1 MLWTLR
7 LQESTAITFAQNCA
21 SIEEEQTLPLS
32 MSTQKSRR
40 AIALFLVM
48 VLPLVFSATAQASP
62 NAPIINTAWVEG
74 DGGENQ
80 HAYLITFA
88 DNGSYDIDVEV
99 IHLHNNSIIDTDVFL
114 TWSSM
119 NDYRTAHALLNTS
132 LQWGDEITLTVT
144 VNGWNGNELSE
155 PLETIRSFTVGT
167 WNQPMADHE
176 VLLKT
181 SWDLNQTYMTQEGEQ
196 GFALD
201 FNGQGWQMRQ
211 GDVLNSWELGSGNLT
226 TLENTNDSS
235 TELSLSLDSIWK
247 NETIQSG
254 VLTSQ
259 VFDARG
265 SGTLHLVTLDGNS
278 ESDIT
283 ANVSEGWFNRSM
295 NEGELSERLRIE
307 ATGGLSI
314 LDIDEEGQ
322 GLNVTGEVSV
332 FFLETWDENGIRRLQ
347 HTQFEALADMLL
359 YEDDFQMDVSLD
371 GLTVLERWE
380 DGVRTDQKNEFIGQG
395 TFGLNEE
402 DENSSIMIN
411 GTIHELHWLTEDGI
425 TVKDKLHMDGV
436 ITGDAQ
442 GSFGIVRSIEET
454 GDQANATQVVFL
466 VNVIHQET
474 WFNITGING
483 GNFFDG
489 QGVGANHNES
499 WDYQVVQSEWEN
511 RTVRLVWEET
521 GADPSSGDERPENS
535 PVQVNAT
542 QPETEEILGEI
553 TISRETGLMPIPLI
567 PGDTLRLAGQE
578 GLELIITAESTGNDP
593 RDGFNLHVT
602 NWIGS
607 YGDGGSA
614 SGSIIDQG
622 PLMGLLS
629 SVYRTLEISYGSE
642 DETANFTES
651 QVVERILSPS
661 IITAENN
668 TAPVLV
674 EMYLEEGVI
683 YGEGGSAGT
692 LVAHIADEEMNV
704 DSVTVDLSPIGGDI
718 VLMNDRG
725 LDGDAIVGDQRFTTR
740 ILVPGLEV
748 GNISLNVTAI
758 DTWGLESMGSG
769 DIEIVNQGPRLFE
782 LEILPDVGPRGA
794 VMIVNAQAYDGHGVD
809 SVTLDLRDSGGEQ
822 VELLLTN
829 GVWVASFTVPESMT
843 PGEQILTFTLTDGL
857 GEKEFTTFWHVD
869 GIDSTLHAIYGPHHV
884 SDAVMEEITINVL
897 NTGPE
902 IIAPGVQTLERGDES
917 STFVLEVAINDYDGI
932 RVAQANLGVFTPL
945 TSQATWQNMYDD
957 GTNGDAVANDGIYS
971 VELQVR
977 NSIPLGTHE
986 VLIQASDV
994 YGKVSP
1000 TESIAI
1006 QLIEEQTSLSGVSG
1020 SFLTSGVLIGVLAL
1034 FGIGVAVVVF
1044 ISIRNRPESEQG
1056 EDRFGFN

>member
-1 MLWTLR
+1 
-7 LQESTAITFAQNCA
+7 
-21 SIEEEQTLPLS
+21 

-40 AIALFLVM
+40 AITLFLVM
-48 VLPLVFSATAQASP
+48 VLPLVFTATAQSAP
-62 NAPIINTAWVEG
+62 TAPTINAAWLEG

-80 HAYLITFA
+80 HAYTITFA
-88 DNGSYDIDVEV
+88 DNGSYGIDVDV
-99 IHLHNNSIIDTDVFL
+99 NHLHNNSLLDTDVFL
-114 TWSSM
+114 TWSSV
-119 NDYRTAHALLNTS
+119 NGYRTAHALLNTS
-132 LQWGDEITLTVT
+132 LHWSDEIAMTVT
-144 VNGWNGNELSE
+144 INSWNGNLLSE
-155 PLETIRSFTVGT
+155 PVESSRSFTVGT

-181 SWDLNQTYMTQEGEQ
+181 SWDLNQTYMTEQGEQ

-235 TELSLSLDSIWK
+235 TELSLLLDSIWK

-265 SGTLHLVTLDGNS
+265 SGILHLVTLDGAS
-278 ESDIT
+278 ESEIV

-295 NEGELSERLRIE
+295 IDGNLSERLRIE
-307 ATGGLSI
+307 ATGDLSI
-314 LDIDEEGQ
+314 TEQDDEEQ

-347 HTQFEALADMLL
+347 HTQFEALADMIL

-371 GLTVLERWE
+371 GLTVIERWE
-380 DGVRTDQKNEFIGQG
+380 DGVRTDQKNEFLGQG

-425 TVKDKLHMDGV
+425 TLKDDLHMDGV

-442 GSFGIVRSIEET
+442 GTFGIVRTIEET

-535 PVQVNAT
+535 PIQVNAT
-542 QPETEEILGEI
+542 QPDSEEILCEI

-578 GLELIITAESTGNDP
+578 GLSLVITAETTGNDP

-602 NWIGS
+602 NWVGS
-607 YGDGGSA
+607 YGEGSSA

-629 SVYRTLEISYGSE
+629 SVYRTLEIPYGNE
-642 DETANFTES
+642 NETANFTES

-668 TAPVLV
+668 TAPVLI
-674 EMYLEEGVI
+674 ELYLEEGVI
-683 YGEGGSAGT
+683 YGEGGSSGT
-692 LVAHIADEEMNV
+692 LVAHISDAEMNV
-704 DSVTVDLSPIGGDI
+704 ESVSVDLTPIGGDI
-718 VLMNDRG
+718 VSMNDRG
-725 LDGDAIVGDQRFTTR
+725 LDGDAIVGDQRFTTQ
-740 ILVPGLEV
+740 ILVQGLEV
-748 GNISLNVTAI
+748 GNVSLNVTAT
-758 DTWGLESMGSG
+758 DTWGMETTGTG
-769 DIEIVNQGPRLFE
+769 EIEIINQGPRLFE
-782 LEILPDVGPRGA
+782 LEILPDTGPRGA
-794 VMIVNAQAYDGHGVD
+794 VMIVNAQAYDGHGVE

-822 VELLLTN
+822 VELILTN
-829 GVWVASFTVPESMT
+829 GVWVASFSVPEAMT
-843 PGEQILTFTLTDGL
+843 PGEQVLTFILTDGL

-869 GIDSTLHAIYGPHHV
+869 GRDNSLQEIYGTHHI
-884 SDAVMEEITINVL
+884 SDAVMEEININVL
-897 NTGPE
+897 NTGPD
-902 IIAPGVQTLERGDES
+902 IVTPGLQTVERGDKS
-917 STFVLEVAINDYDGI
+917 TTFVLEVAISDYDGI

-945 TSQATWQNMYDD
+945 TSQATWQNLYDD
-957 GTNGDAVANDGIYS
+957 GTNGDVTANDGIYS

-986 VLIQASDV
+986 VLIQASDI

-1006 QLIEEQTSLSGVSG
+1006 QLVEEESALTGVSG
-1020 SFLTSGVLIGVLAL
+1020 SFLTSGVLIGVLIL

-1044 ISIRNRPESEQG
+1044 ISIRNRPEREEGQ
-1056 EDRFGFN
+1056 DRFGFN

>member
-1 MLWTLR
+1 
-7 LQESTAITFAQNCA
+7 
-21 SIEEEQTLPLS
+21 

-40 AIALFLVM
+40 AITLFLVM
-48 VLPLVFSATAQASP
+48 VLPLVFTATAQSVP
-62 NAPIINTAWVEG
+62 TAPTINTAWLEG
-74 DGGENQ
+74 DAGENQ
-80 HAYLITFA
+80 HAYILTFA
-88 DNGSYDIDVEV
+88 DNGSYGIDVDV
-99 IHLHNNSIIDTDVFL
+99 NHLRNNSLLTTDVFL
-114 TWSSM
+114 TWSSV
-119 NDYRTAHALLNTS
+119 NGNRAAHALLNTS
-132 LQWGDEITLTVT
+132 LQWGDEIAMTVT
-144 VNGWNGNELSE
+144 VNSWNGNILSE
-155 PLETIRSFTVGT
+155 PVESIRTFTVGT

-181 SWDLNQTYMTQEGEQ
+181 SWDLNQTYMTEEGEQ

-235 TELSLSLDSIWK
+235 TELSLSLDAIWK

-265 SGTLHLVTLDGNS
+265 SGVLHLVTLDEGS
-278 ESDIT
+278 ESEIL

-295 NEGELSERLRIE
+295 IDGDLSERLRIE
-307 ATGGLSI
+307 ATGDLSI
-314 LDIDEEGQ
+314 TEQDDEGQ

-347 HTQFEALADMLL
+347 HTQFEALADMIL

-371 GLTVLERWE
+371 GLTVIERWE
-380 DGVRTDQKNEFIGQG
+380 DGVRTDQKNEFLGQG

-425 TVKDKLHMDGV
+425 TLKDNLHMDGV

-442 GSFGIVRSIEET
+442 GTFGIVRSIEET

-489 QGVGANHNES
+489 QGVGANHNQS

-535 PVQVNAT
+535 PIQVNAT
-542 QPETEEILGEI
+542 QPDSEEILGEI

-578 GLELIITAESTGNDP
+578 GLSLVITAETTGNDP
-593 RDGFNLHVT
+593 RDGFNLHVV
-602 NWIGS
+602 NWVGS
-607 YGDGGSA
+607 YDESSTA

-629 SVYRTLEISYGSE
+629 SVYRILEIPYGSE
-642 DETANFTES
+642 NETANFTES

-674 EMYLEEGVI
+674 ELYLEEGVI
-683 YGEGGSAGT
+683 YGEGGSSGT
-692 LVAHIADEEMNV
+692 LVAHISDEEMNV
-704 DSVTVDLSPIGGDI
+704 DSVTVDLTPIGGD
-718 VLMNDRG
+718 VVSMNDRG
-725 LDGDAIVGDQRFTTR
+725 LDGDAIVGDQRFTTN

-748 GNISLNVTAI
+748 GNVSLNVTAT
-758 DTWGLESMGSG
+758 DTWGIETTGTG
-769 DIEIVNQGPRLFE
+769 EIEIINQGPRLFA
-782 LEILPDVGPRGA
+782 LEILPDTGPRGA
-794 VMIVNAQAYDGHGVD
+794 VMIVNTQAYDGHGVD
-809 SVTLDLRDSGGEQ
+809 SVTIDLRDSGGEQ

-829 GVWVASFTVPESMT
+829 GVWVASFEVPEAMT

-869 GIDSTLHAIYGPHHV
+869 GKDNSLQEIYGQHHI
-884 SDAVMEEITINVL
+884 SDAVMEEISINVL
-897 NTGPE
+897 NTAP
-902 IIAPGVQTLERGDES
+902 IIVAPGVQTLERSEK
-917 STFVLEVAINDYDGI
+917 STTVVLEVAISDYDGI

-957 GTNGDAVANDGIYS
+957 GTNGDEIANDGIYS

-1000 TESIAI
+1000 SESIAI
-1006 QLIEEQTSLSGVSG
+1006 QLVQEQSTLTGVSG
-1020 SFLTSGVLIGVLAL
+1020 SFLTSGVLIGVLVL

-1044 ISIRNRPESEQG
+1044 ISIRNRPESEEGQ
-1056 EDRFGFN
+1056 DRFGFN

>member
-1 MLWTLR
+1 
-7 LQESTAITFAQNCA
+7 
-21 SIEEEQTLPLS
+21 
-32 MSTQKSRR
+32 
-40 AIALFLVM
+40 
-48 VLPLVFSATAQASP
+48 
-62 NAPIINTAWVEG
+62 
-74 DGGENQ
+74 
-80 HAYLITFA
+80 
-88 DNGSYDIDVEV
+88 
-99 IHLHNNSIIDTDVFL
+99 
-114 TWSSM
+114 
-119 NDYRTAHALLNTS
+119 
-132 LQWGDEITLTVT
+132 
-144 VNGWNGNELSE
+144 
-155 PLETIRSFTVGT
+155 
-167 WNQPMADHE
+167 
-176 VLLKT
+176 
-181 SWDLNQTYMTQEGEQ
+181 
-196 GFALD
+196 
-201 FNGQGWQMRQ
+201 MRQ

-235 TELSLSLDSIWK
+235 TELSLLLDSIWK

-259 VFDARG
+259 VFDAKG
-265 SGTLHLVTLDGNS
+265 SGILHLVTLDGAS
-278 ESDIT
+278 ESEIV

-295 NEGELSERLRIE
+295 IDGDLSERLRIE
-307 ATGGLSI
+307 ATGDLSI
-314 LDIDEEGQ
+314 TEQDDEEQ

-347 HTQFEALADMLL
+347 HTQFEALADMIL

-371 GLTVLERWE
+371 GLTVIERWE
-380 DGVRTDQKNEFIGQG
+380 DGVRTDQKNEFLGQG

-425 TVKDKLHMDGV
+425 TLKDDLHMDGV

-442 GSFGIVRSIEET
+442 GTFGIVRTIEET

-535 PVQVNAT
+535 PIQVNAT
-542 QPETEEILGEI
+542 QPDSEEILGEI

-578 GLELIITAESTGNDP
+578 GLSLVITAETTGNDP

-602 NWIGS
+602 NWVGS
-607 YGDGGSA
+607 YGEGSTA

-629 SVYRTLEISYGSE
+629 SVYRTLEIPYGNE
-642 DETANFTES
+642 NETANFTES

-674 EMYLEEGVI
+674 ELYLEEGVI
-683 YGEGGSAGT
+683 YGEGGSSGT
-692 LVAHIADEEMNV
+692 LVAHISDAEMNV
-704 DSVTVDLSPIGGDI
+704 ESVSVDLTPIGGDI
-718 VLMNDRG
+718 VSMNDRG
-725 LDGDAIVGDQRFTTR
+725 LDGDAIVGDQRFTTQ
-740 ILVPGLEV
+740 ILVQGLEV
-748 GNISLNVTAI
+748 GNVSLNVTAT
-758 DTWGLESMGSG
+758 DTWGMETTGTG
-769 DIEIVNQGPRLFE
+769 EIEIINQGPRLFA
-782 LEILPDVGPRGA
+782 LEILPDTGPRGA
-794 VMIVNAQAYDGHGVD
+794 VMIVNTQAYDGHGVE

-822 VELLLTN
+822 VELILTN
-829 GVWVASFTVPESMT
+829 GVWVASFSVPEAMT
-843 PGEQILTFTLTDGL
+843 PGEQVLTFILTDGL

-869 GIDSTLHAIYGPHHV
+869 GRDNSLQEIYGTHHI
-884 SDAVMEEITINVL
+884 SDAVMEEININVL
-897 NTGPE
+897 NTGPD
-902 IIAPGVQTLERGDES
+902 IVTTGVQTVERGDKS
-917 STFVLEVAINDYDGI
+917 TTFVLEVAISDYDGI

-945 TSQATWQNMYDD
+945 TSQATWQNLYDD
-957 GTNGDAVANDGIYS
+957 GTNGDVTANDGIYS

-986 VLIQASDV
+986 VLIQASDI

-1006 QLIEEQTSLSGVSG
+1006 QLVEEESALTGVSG
-1020 SFLTSGVLIGVLAL
+1020 SFLTSGVLIGVLIL

-1044 ISIRNRPESEQG
+1044 ISIRNRPEREEGQ
-1056 EDRFGFN
+1056 DRFGFN